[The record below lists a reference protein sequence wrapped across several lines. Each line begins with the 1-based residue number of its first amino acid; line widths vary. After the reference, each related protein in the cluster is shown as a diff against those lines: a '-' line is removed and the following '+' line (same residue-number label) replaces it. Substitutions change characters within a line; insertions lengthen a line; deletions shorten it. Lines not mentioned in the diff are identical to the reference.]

1 MCVLDGKEE
10 EHVYENTGN
19 VNQAFEGERSILV
32 SFCHIGRHK
41 VFIYPL
47 KIDQNSSFPIH

>member
-32 SFCHIGRHK
+32 SFLSYWGTIRFL
-41 VFIYPL
+41 FI
-47 KIDQNSSFPIH
+47 H